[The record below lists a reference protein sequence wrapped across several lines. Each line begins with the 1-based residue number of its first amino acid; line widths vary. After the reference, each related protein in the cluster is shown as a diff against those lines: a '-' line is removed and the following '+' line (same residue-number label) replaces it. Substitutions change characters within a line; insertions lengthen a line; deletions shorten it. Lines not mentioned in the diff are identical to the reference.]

1 MRDRFGGL
9 MEKVPVKMGS
19 DRNSQTTVYY
29 DGVCG
34 FCNGVVNTLLD
45 LDRQGK
51 LKFAPLQGE
60 TAKEN
65 LPKEWTENADSI
77 VVTSNGVNYRKSA
90 GVVQILRDLG
100 GLCGVA
106 GWTLWAIPGP
116 IRDLGYEVIARTRYR
131 LFGKL
136 EACRMPR
143 PGEQDRF
150 LP

>member
-1 MRDRFGGL
+1 MA
-9 MEKVPVKMGS
+9 KVPVKIDS
-19 DRNSQTTVYY
+19 DRTPQTIVYY

-34 FCNGVVNTLLD
+34 LCNGVVNTLLD
-45 LDRQGK
+45 LDQREK

-60 TAKEN
+60 TAREN
-65 LPKEWTENADSI
+65 LPKAWTENADSI
-77 VVTSNGVNYRKSA
+77 VVTAHGVNYRKSA
-90 GVVQILRDLG
+90 GVVQILCDLG

-106 GWTLWAIPGP
+106 GWALWAIPSP
-116 IRDLGYEVIARTRYR
+116 IRDLGYHAVAQTRYR